1 MAIYLNMAI
10 YLIEGSPAT
19 YEDAEDYFITY
30 SGFSHDDARHI
41 FRTEDAEFISDNC
54 PEIEILTKVI
64 EGV

>member
-1 MAIYLNMAI
+1 MAI

-19 YEDAEDYFITY
+19 YEDAEEYFINH
-30 SGFSHDDARHI
+30 SGFYRDDARHI

-54 PEIEILTKVI
+54 PEIEILTNAT